1 MNNKVYVSIGLL
13 ALALVG
19 AISVNA
25 QTSQLDLSMRT
36 ALYFTGAKADK
47 IDRANDKYVVNKDG
61 TMRLLTNQ
69 ATSCDSNY
77 CEFNIG
83 FIAFAERAGN
93 NGEVSA
99 YGLFTVDNGS
109 SVGNEIYFADKEQ
122 IKEGVHKVKLKMG
135 MNKVTFTIDPYEK
148 TAEANEDNNS
158 FSVNFKVAMLKIVM
172 PKVKA
177 PVKD

>member
-1 MNNKVYVSIGLL
+1 MKNKLYVSIGLL

-19 AISVNA
+19 AASVNA
-25 QTSQLDLSMRT
+25 QTSLDLSMRT

-47 IDRANDKYVVNKDG
+47 IDRANDKYVVKDG

-69 ATSCDSNY
+69 AVGCDGNY

-83 FIAFAERAGN
+83 FISWAERAGK
-93 NGEVSA
+93 NGEVST

-158 FSVNFKVAMLKIVM
+158 FSVNFKVATLKIVM